1 MSENKQMTLSE
12 CARHDHNTG
21 AKHKLTG
28 WGKISADRAK
38 RGVSRK
44 ARIARKKDSGS

>member
-1 MSENKQMTLSE
+1 MSKEMTLSQ
-12 CARHDHNTG
+12 CAKHDHDTG
-21 AKHKLTG
+21 AKFKLTG

-44 ARIARKKDSGS
+44 ARIRAKKEKTNG